1 MTGREYT
8 ETLLYM
14 LGAQV
19 SFFSVHFFL
28 YPYLLEDKGK
38 ALKKKA
44 RVANDR
50 REEKASC
57 LALSTSE

>member
-1 MTGREYT
+1 MEDSVTGREYT

-38 ALKKKA
+38 ALKKKS
-44 RVANDR
+44 
-50 REEKASC
+50 KGSQ
-57 LALSTSE
+57 